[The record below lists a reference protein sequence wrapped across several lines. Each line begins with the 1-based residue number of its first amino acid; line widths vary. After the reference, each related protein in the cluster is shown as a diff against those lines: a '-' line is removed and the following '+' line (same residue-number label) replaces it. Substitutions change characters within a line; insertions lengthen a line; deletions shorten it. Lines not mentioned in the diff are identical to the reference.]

1 MSSLASLFG
10 PFSPV
15 VRATVERSLAE
26 AFTTEEIDGALRIT
40 TACAYPS
47 GGLVRVTLRGGAR
60 ELLAS
65 DEGEALGEALGAGII
80 LPDPEKLVRP
90 FVSNRG
96 LSIRGGVLSTDF
108 FTPEDAAV
116 SVAHVANVAKDLA
129 DWLYSHGGVRRRHD
143 FKRLL
148 SAFLINRFKDQ
159 VAETRLLGASQ
170 KSHKFP
176 AVISFANGRKFIVDP
191 VINDPA
197 SINARVVAN
206 LDVKA
211 RHDPLIQQRI
221 IYDDAEP
228 WKSADIALLQVGATV
243 VPFSRSQEVIERI
256 AEETRKAA

>member
-1 MSSLASLFG
+1 MNSLASLFG
-10 PFSPV
+10 PFPSA

-26 AFTTEEIDGALRIT
+26 AFAIEDTDGSLRIT

-47 GGLVRVTLRGGAR
+47 GGLVRVTLRGGA
-60 ELLAS
+60 LKLMAS
-65 DEGEALGEALGAGII
+65 DEGEALGEALGAGIV

-90 FVSNRG
+90 FVMNRG
-96 LSIRGGVLSTDF
+96 LSIRGGVLSSDYF
-108 FTPEDAAV
+108 SPDEAAV
-116 SVAHVANVAKDLA
+116 AVAHVANVAKDLA
-129 DWLYSHGGVRRRHD
+129 DWLYAHGGVRRRHD
-143 FKRLL
+143 FKKLL
-148 SAFLINRFKDQ
+148 SAFLLSRFKDQ
-159 VAETRLLGASQ
+159 VTETRLLGASQ

-221 IYDDAEP
+221 IYDDAES
-228 WKSADIALLQVGATV
+228 WTAADIALLQVGATV
-243 VPFSRSQEVIERI
+243 IPFSRSQEVIERI
-256 AEETRKAA
+256 AEETRTAA